1 MCNEGIFGLVF
12 IQPPSGKFF
21 FGLNLVRRRRLRR
34 RRRLLASLVMHAQRG
49 VGGSRGQS
57 TASPSRAL
65 KKTRRAMQAA
75 QHFSMP
81 SRASFDMFS
90 GFPRTDEGFHM
101 HKEIYISSLSS
112 RGHFMYF
119 EKF

>member
-1 MCNEGIFGLVF
+1 MLWVLCSATFLFLPGYFL
-12 IQPPSGKFF
+12 
-21 FGLNLVRRRRLRR
+21 GLNLVRRRRRL
-34 RRRLLASLVMHAQRG
+34 RRLLASLVMHAQRG

-101 HKEIYISSLSS
+101 HKEIYKSSLSS
-112 RGHFMYF
+112 RGHIMYF